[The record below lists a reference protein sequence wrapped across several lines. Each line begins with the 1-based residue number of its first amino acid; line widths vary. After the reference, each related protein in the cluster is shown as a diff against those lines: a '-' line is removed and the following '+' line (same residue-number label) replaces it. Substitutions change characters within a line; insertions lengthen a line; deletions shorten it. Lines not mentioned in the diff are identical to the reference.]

1 MPQLAQ
7 KYGYLTEVPKP
18 VVRGIEVGAMVYFKD
33 YFGKNV
39 MQQAVVGGV
48 VYALYDNYV
57 NNM

>member
-18 VVRGIEVGAMVYFKD
+18 IIRGIEVGAMIYCKD
-33 YFGKNV
+33 YFGSNI

-48 VYALYDNYV
+48 VYACYDNYV

>member
-18 VVRGIEVGAMVYFKD
+18 VVRGIEVGTMIYFKD
-33 YFGKNV
+33 WFGKGI
-39 MQQAVVGGV
+39 MQQSVIGGV
-48 VYALYDNYV
+48 IYAAYDNYV